1 MKKLLFMVL
10 LFPLLAVSQSNSSIL
25 LNMSEFT
32 IKPGHEQQFTEGVK
46 AWKKCYLDNEGTWK
60 WNMWRRVQGEGTVYV
75 LTSTMAN
82 WAEMDDDNDPAGQK
96 CWANAINLIMPN
108 IKSSHFN
115 VARSVPSISRT
126 TPMPETTTLV
136 NVYNFKTSNGQAFRE
151 VVDELSAAMKKA
163 EGSLRG
169 TWYDVQGGSPEMA
182 DYFVGIPHDNFAD
195 LDVDR
200 DGVWTI
206 YEKANGK
213 AKTDALRAKMR
224 SSLSSDWSYM
234 YTLNKELSNQ

>member
-32 IKPGHEQQFTEGVK
+32 IKPGHEAQFTEGVK

-60 WNMWRRVQGEGTVYV
+60 WNMWRRVQGEGSVFV

-82 WAEMDDDNDPAGQK
+82 WAEMDDDNDEAGQK
-96 CWANAINLIMPN
+96 CWVNAINLIMPN
-108 IKSSHFN
+108 VKSVN
-115 VARSVPSISRT
+115 YNIARTMPNLSRT
-126 TPMPETTTLV
+126 TPMPESTTV
-136 NVYNFKTSNGQAFRE
+136 VYVYNVKTSNGDAFRE
-151 VVDELSAAMKKA
+151 VVAELVGAMKKA
-163 EGSLRG
+163 DGDTRG
-169 TWYDVQGGSPEMA
+169 TWYDVQGGAPDVA
-182 DYFVGIPHDNFAD
+182 DYFVGVPHDNFASMD
-195 LDVDR
+195 IDR
-200 DGVWTI
+200 DGPWTT

-213 AKTDALRAKMR
+213 AKTDALRAKWR
-224 SSLSSDWSYM
+224 SSVSSDWAYM